1 MTVLGVGFLVW
12 ALLGALG
19 LFLATTAIV
28 LLGILVVARFL
39 R

>member
-1 MTVLGVGFLVW
+1 MALAVGFLVW

-19 LFLATTAIV
+19 LFLASTAV
-28 LLGILVVARFL
+28 LLLVILVVARFL